1 MDSNKDNEKVEIT
14 MDDAIG
20 AIIIGGILVFFLFPL
35 LVPLGIILFIGVT
48 GGFMFWR
55 WWSRYNSVNRTF
67 ISKSN
72 ILKVARRYK

>member
-35 LVPLGIILFIGVT
+35 LVPLGIILFIGKA
-48 GGFMFWR
+48 GE
-55 WWSRYNSVNRTF
+55 
-67 ISKSN
+67 I
-72 ILKVARRYK
+72 